1 MDEQQTRPARGD
13 TGPRSPTRP
22 PGPLP
27 ASPHVPDTGYRLPRP
42 PLPYRL
48 YGATALLLVLSGL
61 VHLVVFAV
69 DGGPWD
75 GPVSWR
81 KPVTFG
87 LSFGVTLLAVVKVT
101 SYVRIGSRLR
111 TALLG
116 VFAVDCVVEVAGITV
131 QAWRRVPSHLDM
143 ETPFDTAVSMA
154 LAVGGGVL
162 VVLLTVFAVASF
174 RHPPTG
180 PAGMALAVRSGF
192 AVLLVALASGAA
204 MIARGVVLTRTGH
217 QEAAYHSTASLKPL
231 HRVSLHAVLVLP
243 ALAWLLSR
251 TSWSEDARRRT
262 VAAAAGCYATAVAVA
277 AVWAVLRY

>member
-1 MDEQQTRPARGD
+1 MDEQK
-13 TGPRSPTRP
+13 TGPTRGKAGPRHPAPLRRPRRPSQTLRP
-22 PGPLP
+22 PD
-27 ASPHVPDTGYRLPRP
+27 SRYRTSRP
-42 PLPYRL
+42 YPFYE
-48 YGATALLLVLSGL
+48 ATAFLLILSGL
-61 VHLVVFAV
+61 VHLAVFAV
-69 DGGPWD
+69 DGGPWN

-87 LSFGVTLLAVVKVT
+87 LSFGVTLLAIVRVT
-101 SYVRIGSRLR
+101 PYVCVGPRLR

-116 VFAVDCVVEVAGITV
+116 VFTADCVVEVGGITL
-131 QAWRRVPSHLDM
+131 QAWRGVPSHLDM
-143 ETPFDTAVSMA
+143 ETHFDTAVSMT

-192 AVLLVALASGAA
+192 AILLVALASGAA

-217 QEAAYHSTASLKPL
+217 QEAAYQSTASLKPL
-231 HRVSLHAVLVLP
+231 HGVSLHPVLVLP

-251 TSWSEDARRRT
+251 TPWSETVRWRI
-262 VAAAAGCYATAVAVA
+262 VAAAVWCYAA
-277 AVWAVLRY
+277 AVTAAGVWAALRY